1 MKYKG
6 FTLSSIL
13 YITLIFIGAVAVI
26 LGFLKP
32 LLSDFDVDF
41 SNLAVIE
48 KKVVD
53 TVFVEVG
60 PAATLQYHNP

>member
-32 LLSDFDVDF
+32 LL
-41 SNLAVIE
+41 
-48 KKVVD
+48 
-53 TVFVEVG
+53 
-60 PAATLQYHNP
+60 